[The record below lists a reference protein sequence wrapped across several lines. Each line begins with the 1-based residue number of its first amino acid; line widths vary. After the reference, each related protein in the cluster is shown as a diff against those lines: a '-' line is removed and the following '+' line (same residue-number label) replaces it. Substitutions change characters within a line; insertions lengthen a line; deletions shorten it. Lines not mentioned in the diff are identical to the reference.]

1 MRLDVERHCANEG
14 LAAPRRQIAWGPAGF
29 RGRASRL
36 VQGMQKSGGKERAVA
51 DERVPGEARKRAER
65 IDGAQGD
72 TWHAGSALHSHC
84 RVRGAPSARAPLSVQ
99 VRA

>member
-14 LAAPRRQIAWGPAGF
+14 LAAPRRQIAWRPPGF
-29 RGRASRL
+29 RGRAARL
-36 VQGMQKSGGKERAVA
+36 VQGMQKSVGKEWAVA
-51 DERVPGEARKRAER
+51 DERVPGQARNRTER

-84 RVRGAPSARAPLSVQ
+84 RVRSAPSAREPLRFQ
-99 VRA
+99 V